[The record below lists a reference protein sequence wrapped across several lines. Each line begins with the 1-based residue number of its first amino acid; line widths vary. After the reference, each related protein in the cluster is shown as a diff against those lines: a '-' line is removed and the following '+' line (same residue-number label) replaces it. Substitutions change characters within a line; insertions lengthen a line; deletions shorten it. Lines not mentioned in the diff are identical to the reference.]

1 MANPIKLRSDNH
13 LQEMTNAEMD
23 YAVYRVLLSF
33 ASTTTLSIN
42 PGNTSGLT
50 NIGNFVDTIRND
62 SVGTHPTSGATSSTT
77 YTFYQNRQTQS
88 EASMSRPLG
97 LTSDNMSQ
105 QSNTDLN
112 NTIISRAL
120 SQMINDGIG
129 KYQLRASAP
138 SGGTWTNRGTITN
151 SVRGA
156 SSSTFTLW
164 QKTNASAPTTIRPI
178 RLDGSND
185 LREMSNADIETLVAR
200 LRNRINETG
209 IGRYALQTTAP
220 ATGTWVAAGNS
231 FQDTRRQVQ
240 SVNYTG
246 SYAGNYAGSRQ
257 RFWFGSFGGT
267 FYGSYSGFR
276 NRTYAGNT
284 IMSGT
289 ENASNAKTLWIRT
302 A

>member
-1 MANPIKLRSDNH
+1 MANPIKLRSDND

-23 YAVYRVLLSF
+23 YAVHRVLLSF
-33 ASTTTLSIN
+33 ASSSTLSIN
-42 PGNTSGLT
+42 PGSTSGLT
-50 NIGNFVDTIRND
+50 NIGNFVDTIRD
-62 SVGTHPTSGATSSTT
+62 DAVGTHPTSGSTSSTT

-88 EASMSRPLG
+88 EASMLRPIG
-97 LTSDNMSQ
+97 LSTSDLGQ
-105 QSNTDLN
+105 QSDTDLN
-112 NTIISRAL
+112 TTIISRAL

-156 SSSTFTLW
+156 SNSTFTLW
-164 QKTNASAPTTIRPI
+164 QKTNATAPTTIRPM
-178 RLDGSND
+178 RLDGTN

-200 LRNRINETG
+200 LRNRINDTG
-209 IGRYALQTTAP
+209 IGRYAFQASAP
-220 ATGTWVAAGNS
+220 SSGTWVAAGNS

-246 SYAGNYAGSRQ
+246 TYSDNYAGTRTA
-257 RFWFGSFGGT
+257 FWQGSTGQTYTDT
-267 FYGSYSGFR
+267 FAGFR
-276 NRTYAGNT
+276 SKTYAGNT
-284 IMSGT
+284 IMNAT
-289 ENASNAKTLWIRT
+289 ENVGNAKTLWIRT

>member
-1 MANPIKLRSDNH
+1 MANPIKLRSDND

-33 ASTTTLSIN
+33 ASSNTLSIN
-42 PGNTSGLT
+42 PGSTSGLT

-62 SVGTHPTSGATSSTT
+62 AVGTHPTTGATSSTT
-77 YTFYQNRQTQS
+77 YTFYQDRQTQS
-88 EASMSRPLG
+88 EASMLRPIG
-97 LTSDNMSQ
+97 LSTSDLGQ
-105 QSNTDLN
+105 QSDTDLN
-112 NTIISRAL
+112 TTIISRAL

-156 SSSTFTLW
+156 SNSTFTLW
-164 QKTNASAPTTIRPI
+164 QKTNATAPTTIRPM
-178 RLDGSND
+178 RLDGTN
-185 LREMSNADIETLVAR
+185 LREMSNADIETLAAR
-200 LRNRINETG
+200 LRNRINDTG
-209 IGRYALQTTAP
+209 IGQYALQATAP
-220 ATGTWVAAGNS
+220 GTGTWVAAGNS

-246 SYAGNYAGSRQ
+246 SYSDNYAGSRTV
-257 RFWFGSFGGT
+257 FWQGRQGPTYYGT
-267 FYGSYSGFR
+267 YAGFR
-276 NRTYAGNT
+276 NKTFAGNT
-284 IMSGT
+284 IMNAT
-289 ENASNAKTLWIRT
+289 ENVGDAKTLWIRT